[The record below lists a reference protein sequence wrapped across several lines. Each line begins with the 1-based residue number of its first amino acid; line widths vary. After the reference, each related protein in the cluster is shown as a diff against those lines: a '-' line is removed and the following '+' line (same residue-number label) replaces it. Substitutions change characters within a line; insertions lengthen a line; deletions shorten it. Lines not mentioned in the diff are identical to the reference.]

1 MNYTNCSAN
10 RARLI
15 DEPIVEMLLAKKYAK
30 SGIKF
35 LHSDSSFDSASSN
48 IICSVNGTNKQLS
61 IKRNA
66 SKYWNSNNFTIT
78 FYKDNLSVFNN
89 NIFVFIDELANCI
102 YIVNGIDLLKYI
114 LENIHK
120 ANHSKVGN
128 GYYIIVPKTDMADLA
143 TNNSGDIIKYSKQ
156 IANLFESSRDET
168 IFSKLF
174 N

>member
-1 MNYTNCSAN
+1 MNYTNCSTN

-15 DEPIVEMLLAKKYAK
+15 DEPIVEMLIAKKYAK

-35 LHSDSSFDSASSN
+35 LHSDSQSDTANS
-48 IICSVNGTNKQLS
+48 IICSVNGTNKQLNV
-61 IKRNA
+61 KRNA

-78 FYKDNLSVFNN
+78 FYKDNLSVFSNN
-89 NIFVFIDELANCI
+89 TFVFIDELANCL
-102 YIVNGIDLLKYI
+102 YLVNGIDLLKYL

-128 GYYIIVPKTDMADLA
+128 GYYIIVPKTDIADLA

-156 IANLFESSRDET
+156 IANLFESNRDET
-168 IFSKLF
+168 LFAKLF
-174 N
+174 

>member
-1 MNYTNCSAN
+1 MNYTNCSTN

-15 DEPIVEMLLAKKYAK
+15 DEPIVEMLIAKKYAK

-35 LHSDSSFDSASSN
+35 LHSDSQSDTANS
-48 IICSVNGTNKQLS
+48 IICSVNGTNKQLNV
-61 IKRNA
+61 KRNA

-89 NIFVFIDELANCI
+89 NTFVFIDELANCL
-102 YIVNGIDLLKYI
+102 YLVNGIDLLKYL

-128 GYYIIVPKTDMADLA
+128 GYYIIVPKTDIAGLA

-156 IANLFESSRDET
+156 IASLFESNRDET
-168 IFSKLF
+168 LFAKLF
-174 N
+174 

>member
-1 MNYTNCSAN
+1 MNYTNCSTN

-15 DEPIVEMLLAKKYAK
+15 DEPIVEMLIAKKYAK

-35 LHSDSSFDSASSN
+35 LHSDSQSDIANS
-48 IICSVNGTNKQLS
+48 IICSVNGTNKQLNV
-61 IKRNA
+61 KRNA

-89 NIFVFIDELANCI
+89 NTFVFIDELANCL
-102 YIVNGIDLLKYI
+102 YIVNGIDLLKYL

-128 GYYIIVPKTDMADLA
+128 GYYIIVPKTDIADLA

-156 IANLFESSRDET
+156 IANLFESNRDET
-168 IFSKLF
+168 LFAKLF
-174 N
+174 